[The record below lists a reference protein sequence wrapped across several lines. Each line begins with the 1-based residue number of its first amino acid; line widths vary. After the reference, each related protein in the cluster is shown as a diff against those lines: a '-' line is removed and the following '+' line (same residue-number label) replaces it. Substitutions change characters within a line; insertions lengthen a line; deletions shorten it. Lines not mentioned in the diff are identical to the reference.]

1 MKEFYERYKIQ
12 IKALLAVPVVFIAM
26 FFISKE
32 PKFSCDNYAK
42 DFKNTYECHIV
53 LSHKNESNGIS
64 YLFGT
69 DLSTHD
75 ETHVEDG
82 SKWIYENF
90 EKFHKGDTIIK
101 NKGEYS
107 ITIKRKGKTILIP
120 FKCDRVYPDTL
131 KNI

>member
-1 MKEFYERYKIQ
+1 MKAFYERYKLE
-12 IKALLAVPVVFIAM
+12 IKALFAAPVIFIAM

-42 DFKNTYECHIV
+42 AFNKTYECHMI

-64 YLFGT
+64 YLFGA
-69 DLSTHD
+69 DLRTHKQ
-75 ETHVEDG
+75 THVEDG
-82 SKWIYENF
+82 SKWIYKNF

-101 NKGEYS
+101 NRGEYT
-107 ITIKRKGKTILIP
+107 ITIKRNGATILIP

-131 KNI
+131 NHI